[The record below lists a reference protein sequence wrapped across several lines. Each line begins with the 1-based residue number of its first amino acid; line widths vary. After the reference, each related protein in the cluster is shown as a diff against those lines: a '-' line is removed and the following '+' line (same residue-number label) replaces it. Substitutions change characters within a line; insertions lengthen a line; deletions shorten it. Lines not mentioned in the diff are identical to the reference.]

1 MSAFGTF
8 VTIGELTKWA
18 EVRRWGLRKG
28 TDLVGWLG
36 RNVILPYDIRVAYQ
50 RGMLT
55 DAAQRRGHP
64 RRQNDTRVAACRT
77 CATPRSSHRL
87 SYESLGPIRCCPVI
101 PAGPRAAGGDD
112 WATPLTA
119 LGSVGPGHRH
129 R

>member
-64 RRQNDTRVAACRT
+64 RRQNDTRVAACPPAPRPAQVT
-77 CATPRSSHRL
+77 GSATRAWGPSGVAQSS
-87 SYESLGPIRCCPVI
+87 P
-101 PAGPRAAGGDD
+101 PAPELLAGMTGQH
-112 WATPLTA
+112 L
-119 LGSVGPGHRH
+119 
-129 R
+129 